1 MDRLSRLVRL
11 LTFALVVA
19 AVVQELRKPAADRT
33 WRGQV
38 VGFVPYD
45 LRLPTPARFLSASW
59 NAEDANVLVGTPF
72 GVGWTIN
79 FYALYRLLHRIA
91 SSS

>member
-1 MDRLSRLVRL
+1 VNRLSRLVRL
-11 LTFALVVA
+11 LAFALVVA

-38 VGFVPYD
+38 AGFVPYD
-45 LRLPTPARFLSASW
+45 LRPPTPARFLSANW

-79 FYALYRLLHRIA
+79 FHALYRLLRRTA
-91 SSS
+91 SSF